1 MTTAGLFADK
11 SQFDSIPTNVIA
23 VSQQQV
29 VERPRRFN
37 DRPART

>member
-1 MTTAGLFADK
+1 LE
-11 SQFDSIPTNVIA
+11 QFDSIPTNVIA

-29 VERPRRFN
+29 VERGPRRFNN

>member
-1 MTTAGLFADK
+1 MDALTNMA
-11 SQFDSIPTNVIA
+11 QFDSIPTNVIA

-37 DRPART
+37 DRNPRS